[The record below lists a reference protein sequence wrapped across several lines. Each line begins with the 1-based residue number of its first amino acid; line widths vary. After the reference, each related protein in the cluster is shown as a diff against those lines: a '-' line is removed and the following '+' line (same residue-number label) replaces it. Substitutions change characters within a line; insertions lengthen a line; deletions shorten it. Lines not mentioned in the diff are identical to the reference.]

1 MHTPRNPSR
10 RAPYLHHLHIPIR
23 DIQPPTNRLKF
34 YKEIEFREREV
45 NIQYHTLVLLPR
57 AVTSITAALFSQFTG
72 DVQVLRWNK
81 KPNNLLEFKEGARVV
96 WNQIESV
103 GIPWSIVV
111 LDARHLLLWNRG
123 NGRPLQFT
131 HSIGY

>member
-1 MHTPRNPSR
+1 MHTPSFVLFLKKINR
-10 RAPYLHHLHIPIR
+10 RKNCVFSLLS
-23 DIQPPTNRLKF
+23 
-34 YKEIEFREREV
+34 E
-45 NIQYHTLVLLPR
+45 TLAAVLL
-57 AVTSITAALFSQFTG
+57 TSTIFIFRSETFLDYTYNHQQTG